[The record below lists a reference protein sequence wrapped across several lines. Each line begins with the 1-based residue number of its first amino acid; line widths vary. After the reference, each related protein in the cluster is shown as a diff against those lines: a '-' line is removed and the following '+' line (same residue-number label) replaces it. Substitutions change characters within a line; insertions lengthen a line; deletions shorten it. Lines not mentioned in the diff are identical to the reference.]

1 MTTVNTVGIHHC
13 VIVTTEM
20 HRYTV
25 NIDNAV
31 HHGSAK
37 NRVHFGV
44 MYTTGY
50 KYKHSSETGFS
61 KTVVRRILPKPR
73 KAYSYTNTFIFV
85 ALTLIPLLIWY
96 GG

>member
-20 HRYTV
+20 HRYAV

-31 HHGSAK
+31 YHGSAK

-50 KYKHSSETGFS
+50 GMCCKG
-61 KTVVRRILPKPR
+61 RRWH
-73 KAYSYTNTFIFV
+73 
-85 ALTLIPLLIWY
+85 ALEFDN
-96 GG
+96 G